1 MVGDGG
7 FEGSDPLIFLPMAQ
21 QTRRAMA
28 FAVRSA
34 SDDPAAL
41 SADVRAAVWSVD
53 PDQPIGLLKTM
64 DDHVWESLSGP
75 ITIARFLTI
84 FGVIA
89 MALSALGIYGVISH
103 SVSQQ
108 TREIGIRMALG
119 AERGTVVRRITGQG
133 LMLSGIGI
141 LIGLPLAW
149 AMTKVIA
156 SSLNGIA
163 DLTAGSFPL
172 ILVSLTTVAIIASYL
187 PARRAAT
194 VEPVRA
200 LQSE

>member
-1 MVGDGG
+1 
-7 FEGSDPLIFLPMAQ
+7 
-21 QTRRAMA
+21 
-28 FAVRSA
+28 
-34 SDDPAAL
+34 
-41 SADVRAAVWSVD
+41 
-53 PDQPIGLLKTM
+53 M

-141 LIGLPLAW
+141 LVGLPLAW

-156 SSLNGIA
+156 SSLSGIA

-172 ILVSLTTVAIIASYL
+172 ILVGLTTVAVIASYL

-200 LQSE
+200 LQSD